1 MKQRLTSWNGNA
13 LLAWLAAFAF
23 GAAALWPRAFGAD
36 IPLVGLRAL
45 SDLRLGVPLVAAA
58 LAMAVF
64 LSVPRWTTRDAL
76 LVCAGA
82 SLCLF
87 AVVTYAVGA
96 SAALPFVFIGGNI
109 LREARSA
116 RARPV
121 PHWAETQ

>member
-1 MKQRLTSWNGNA
+1 MKQRPKSWNGNA
-13 LLAWLAAFAF
+13 LLAWFAALAFA
-23 GAAALWPRAFGAD
+23 AAAAWPRFFGSD

-45 SDLRLGVPLVAAA
+45 SDLRLGVPLAGVSVA
-58 LAMAVF
+58 LALF
-64 LSVPRWTTRDAL
+64 LSLRRWATRDAL

-96 SAALPFVFIGGNI
+96 SVAMPFAFIGGNL
-109 LREARSA
+109 LRESRST
-116 RARPV
+116 RAQPA